1 MAQHILRLFIDSNDE
16 VLLDKYR
23 EAVQKHNDSVANNY
37 PSGNS
42 GFDLYCPVD
51 VRDNINDSIKEDEKE
66 LSKSVTLMADMQV
79 SGAMFVR
86 TQDGERPT
94 GYCLYPRSS
103 LSKLPL
109 RLANSV
115 GIIDNTYRGHLIAAL
130 DVICSSKRK
139 SEIDEYHRL
148 VQICEPG
155 LNLFHVELVG
165 SLEELGRTDR
175 GSGGFGSTGTN

>member
-42 GFDLYCPVD
+42 GFDLYCPAD
-51 VRDNINDSIKEDEKE
+51 VRHKINESIKEDAMV
-66 LSKSVTLMADMQV
+66 LSKSITLMANMHV

-86 TQDGERPT
+86 TPDGERPT

-130 DVICSSKRK
+130 DVICSAKK
-139 SEIDEYHRL
+139 KTEIDEYHRL

-155 LNLFHVELVG
+155 LNLFNVELVT